1 MTIIIL
7 VNFKLFKIVR
17 YPVMRSPLTPHKP
30 RSPFP
35 NIKQRSSLIHPS
47 NPIVPQHQ
55 PAIASYH
62 PINAISY
69 FSINQR
75 SFVRSATKGIILEN
89 IKTNT

>member
-1 MTIIIL
+1 PYNKPSASCPNYPFLCYISSHQTAIAPHL
-7 VNFKLFKIVR
+7 PTTDRLF
-17 YPVMRSPLTPHKP
+17 
-30 RSPFP
+30 
-35 NIKQRSSLIHPS
+35 
-47 NPIVPQHQ
+47 PQNQ
-55 PAIASYH
+55 TAIASYH